1 MRGRFRFWIAPSL
14 CPCRELCDVM
24 GGAEHCPFVGYL
36 FDAAEE
42 ELAKA
47 AGVLGGHE
55 YGSDDMCAQPVATSA
70 AALPDPGAHGLD
82 QRPALGTA
90 GWAAGAAG
98 GDIAADGAVDE
109 ASQVGFRAEPGIGG
123 HFVRRPVLAAVT

>member
-1 MRGRFRFWIAPSL
+1 
-14 CPCRELCDVM
+14 M

-47 AGVLGGHE
+47 SGVLDVSEDGF
-55 YGSDDMCAQPVATSA
+55 DDMFAQPVATSV

-90 GWAAGAAG
+90 GWAAGAAAC
-98 GDIAADGAVDE
+98 DIAADGAVAE
-109 ASQVGFRAEPGIGG
+109 ASHDGVRAEAGSRG
-123 HFVRRPVLAAVT
+123 HLVRHP